1 METAGFWIV
10 LTLSYLALSF
20 LAGTRGVGYAERVDV
35 TSRSIVFDLNPFLW
49 LPDLFLHAY
58 PPTNPVP
65 YLVWWVALA
74 AVIAET
80 VMVLFRWVRGGPA
93 KTTFNVD
100 LGGSDTRKS
109 RSPGP

>member
-20 LAGTRGVGYAERVDV
+20 LAGARGIGYAERVDPA
-35 TSRSIVFDLNPFLW
+35 SRSIAFDLNPFLW

-65 YLVWWVALA
+65 FLLWWVLLA
-74 AVIAET
+74 ALIAES
-80 VMVLFRWVRGGPA
+80 VMVLMRILRGGLRPGAAKSPA
-93 KTTFNVD
+93 F
-100 LGGSDTRKS
+100 GKS
-109 RSPGP
+109 RST